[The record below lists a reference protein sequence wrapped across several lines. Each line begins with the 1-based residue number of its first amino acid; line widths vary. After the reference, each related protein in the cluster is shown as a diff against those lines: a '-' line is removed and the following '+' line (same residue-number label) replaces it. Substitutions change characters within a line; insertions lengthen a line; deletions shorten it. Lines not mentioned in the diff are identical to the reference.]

1 MADNRFSSL
10 SVDKEDTSTGNLSRK
25 LEKLKRMQEKNP
37 TAERAGKIQE
47 LESIVHPPKS
57 IPVQSKKKMN
67 KKKSQKKLEKE
78 EENQRIY
85 NERMVEKEK
94 KRLKKEEEEQKRDR
108 EYEEYKKDMKNKEQE
123 RKRRKLM
130 SDSYAI
136 EKIDKF
142 KDHRL
147 QCEYVNLKMRDL
159 KYSILMSLDWLGYPN
174 EIMRIIMSQVKKGML
189 DIPIKLFIQPD
200 IYDYI
205 RRKYKNNK
213 TERTLKLKYHPD
225 KTNGKTNQLYIF
237 LQDVMNTK
245 IECD

>member
-10 SVDKEDTSTGNLSRK
+10 SVDAEDTSTGNLSRK
-25 LEKLKRMQEKNP
+25 LDKMKRMQERNP
-37 TAERAGKIQE
+37 TTERAIKIEE
-47 LESIVHPPKS
+47 LDKIVNPPPKS
-57 IPVQSKKKMN
+57 IPVKTSKN
-67 KKKSQKKLEKE
+67 KKNYKKEKE
-78 EENQRIY
+78 ADKQRLY
-85 NERMVEKEK
+85 NERKVEKEK
-94 KRLKKEEEEQKRDR
+94 KRIKKEEEERKKER
-108 EYEEYKKDMKNKEQE
+108 EYEEFKREMKDKEDE

-136 EKIDKF
+136 EQIDKF
-142 KDHRL
+142 KDKKL
-147 QCEYVNLKMRDL
+147 QCEYVDLKMRGV
-159 KYSILMSLDWLGYPN
+159 KYDILMVLDWLGYPN
-174 EIMRIIMSQVKKGML
+174 EVIRIIMSQVKKSML

-237 LQDVMNTK
+237 LQNVMNSK
-245 IECD
+245 IEL